1 MREETYQAI
10 TILKSLRHK
19 RGRIEDIRI
28 RIVECRERATRG
40 SSSLSETYVKGSVSS
55 RIENA
60 IITIDDLERQLRET
74 EECLNLERYR
84 IQEAINRIQGDEQR
98 RLLEL
103 RYIDGKTWKCVQRTM
118 HISKTT
124 SYRLHCD
131 ALEQFYRIYKS
142 PASRHLMP

>member
-28 RIVECRERATRG
+28 RIVECLERAARG
-40 SSSLSETYVKGSVSS
+40 SSSLSETYVKGPVSS

-84 IQEAINRIQGDEQR
+84 IQEAINRIQGDEQK

-118 HISKTT
+118 HISKTQ
-124 SYRLHCD
+124 SYRIHCE
-131 ALEQFYRIYKS
+131 AVEMFGKTYNC
-142 PASRHLMP
+142 PGA